1 MSVLFHAAFFFV
13 KNTPKLLKLN
23 DKVPVLALCGCVRSS
38 PSNPHSCRRQSC
50 KRRPRFPPADLHLGF
65 FRLFNHRYTNR
76 YFSLEYNKYKLAVEF
91 QIEYLEI
98 KKSLVLW
105 IYILNLWYSF
115 PNEYL
120 YIFDFWLKLPEN
132 LHFSAI
138 FWSQIVV

>member
-65 FRLFNHRYTNR
+65 FRLFNRRYTNR
-76 YFSLEYNKYKLAVEF
+76 YFSLEYNKYKSAVEF

-98 KKSLVLW
+98 KSR
-105 IYILNLWYSF
+105 
-115 PNEYL
+115 
-120 YIFDFWLKLPEN
+120 
-132 LHFSAI
+132 
-138 FWSQIVV
+138 